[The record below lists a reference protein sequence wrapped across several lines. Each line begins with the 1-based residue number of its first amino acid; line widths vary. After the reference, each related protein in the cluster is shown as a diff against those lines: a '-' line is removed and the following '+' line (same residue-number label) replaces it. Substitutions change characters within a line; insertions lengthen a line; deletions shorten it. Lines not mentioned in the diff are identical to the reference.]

1 MGEIIDVRNLK
12 NKNAGTELTP
22 EKIEADIARIKE
34 GLDILTCRNRAAG
47 LLIRFAETLRDGVY
61 SISISE
67 NITDEHRVAM
77 LCTDNYKHGFEVYRE
92 LEGHVL
98 KGDRDFT
105 ELCGL
110 LNNKI

>member
-1 MGEIIDVRNLK
+1 MGEIIDVRKLK

-34 GLDILTCRNRAAG
+34 GMDKLTCRNRAAG
-47 LLIRFAETLRDGVY
+47 LSIRFAETLRDGVY
-61 SISISE
+61 SISVSE
-67 NITDEHRVAM
+67 NMTDEHRASM
-77 LCTDNYKHGFEVYRE
+77 LCTDNYEHGLEVYRE

-98 KGDRDFT
+98 KGDRGFT

-110 LNNKI
+110 LNSKL